1 MTAVHHWSRRSVA
14 AIPGLRLWAHLAAAT
29 GLAAVLALTT
39 CPGAH
44 SIPAPGPTPPPFP
57 DTNLIVRSY
66 HLVRYDDYF
75 IPSTDGVWFSTRTGL
90 NCGIWDLGGFGC
102 RGNIAGAPRGTS
114 NIGWV
119 NGNIETRYDGLL
131 GIQFPPGVA
140 VQELPPRSYIEYNGT
155 RCVTM
160 ADASTYC
167 SRGPFKF
174 FVTPT
179 QTWLSPP

>member
-1 MTAVHHWSRRSVA
+1 MTDVRRGSRNSVSEMR
-14 AIPGLRLWAHLAAAT
+14 GLRRWAHAIAASALS
-29 GLAAVLALTT
+29 GVLALST

-44 SIPAPGPTPPPFP
+44 SVPTPGPTPPPFP
-57 DTNLIVRSY
+57 DTNLILRSY
-66 HLVRYDDYF
+66 DLVRYDDYF
-75 IPSTDGVWFSTRTGL
+75 LPSTQGVWFSTRTGL
-90 NCGIWDLGGFGC
+90 NCGIWDLGSFGC
-102 RGNIAGAPRGTS
+102 RGNIVGAPPGTR

-131 GIQFPPGVA
+131 GVQFPAGVA

-155 RCVTM
+155 RCAVM

-174 FVTPT
+174 YVTPT